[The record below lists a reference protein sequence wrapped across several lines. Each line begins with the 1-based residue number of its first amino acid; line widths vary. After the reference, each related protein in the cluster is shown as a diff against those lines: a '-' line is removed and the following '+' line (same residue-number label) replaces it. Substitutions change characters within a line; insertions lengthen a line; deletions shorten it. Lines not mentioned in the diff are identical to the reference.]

1 MQRSVSPYVVTGL
14 VTLAGLVWLW
24 LAGRNLICP
33 CGYVKLWD
41 GWPAPG
47 ESSQHLFDWY
57 TLSHVIHGFLFYGL
71 LWLVARRLSFGWR
84 LAIATAIEVAWEIV
98 ENSAAVI
105 EHYRSNT
112 VSVDYNGD
120 SVINSLADVVAMWV
134 GFALARVFPVWLSVV
149 VVIALEVAALIA
161 VRDGLVLN
169 VLSFVW
175 PMESIVEWQAGAYGP
190 PAVPAE

>member
-1 MQRSVSPYVVTGL
+1 MQRSVTPYVATIV
-14 VTLAGLVWLW
+14 VTLAGMVWLY
-24 LAGRNLICP
+24 LAGRSLICP
-33 CGYVKLWD
+33 CGDVKLWD

-57 TLSHVIHGFLFYGL
+57 TLSHIIHGFLFYGL

-84 LAIATAIEVAWEIV
+84 LAIATAIEVVWEIV
-98 ENSAAVI
+98 ENSAMVI

-120 SVINSLADVVAMWV
+120 SVVNSLADIVAMWV

-149 VVIALEVAALIA
+149 VVIALEVIALMA

-175 PMESIVEWQAGAYGP
+175 PMESIVEWQAGAYP
-190 PAVPAE
+190 PAVPVE

>member
-1 MQRSVSPYVVTGL
+1 MQRSLTPYL
-14 VTLAGLVWLW
+14 VAALITLAGLVWLY

-33 CGYVKLWD
+33 CGTVKLWD

-57 TLSHVIHGFLFYGL
+57 SLSHVIHGILFYGL

-84 LAIATAIEVAWEIV
+84 LALATALEVVWEVV
-98 ENSAAVI
+98 ENSATVI

-120 SVINSLADVVAMWV
+120 SIVNVLADIVAMWL
-134 GFALARVFPVWLSVV
+134 GFWLARVFPVWLSVV
-149 VVIALEVAALIA
+149 TILVLEIVALMA
-161 VRDGLVLN
+161 VRDGLALN
-169 VLSFVW
+169 ILSFVW
-175 PMESIVEWQAGAYGP
+175 PMEAIVEWQAGAYAPP
-190 PAVPAE
+190 PAP

>member
-1 MQRSVSPYVVTGL
+1 MQRSLTPYL
-14 VTLAGLVWLW
+14 VAALITLAGLVWLY

-33 CGYVKLWD
+33 CGTVKLWD

-57 TLSHVIHGFLFYGL
+57 SLSHVIHGILFYGL

-84 LAIATAIEVAWEIV
+84 LALATALEVVWEVV
-98 ENSAAVI
+98 ENSATVI

-120 SVINSLADVVAMWV
+120 SIVNVLADIVAMWL
-134 GFALARVFPVWLSVV
+134 GFWLARVFPVWLSVV
-149 VVIALEVAALIA
+149 TILVLEIVALMA
-161 VRDGLVLN
+161 VRDGLALN
-169 VLSFVW
+169 ILSFVW
-175 PMESIVEWQAGAYGP
+175 PMDAIIEWQAGAYAPP
-190 PAVPAE
+190 PAP